1 MVGGPPPQQQQSQ
14 TQPPSTPTAPSAE
27 EEALKRNTDCVYFLA
42 SPLTCKK
49 GAECEYRHSDIARVN
64 PRDCW
69 YWLNGNCLNPKCAFR
84 HPPLDG
90 LLGTQVPTPVGPSL
104 PPSLTATTPV
114 ASNSVKQPVACIF
127 FQKGLCLKGDRC
139 YFLHSPI
146 AVNNKVPQ
154 VAAAT
159 TVSEPPTLKKAFGGL
174 AKFNQ
179 EQKVTQANVPKPAEF
194 LSQVKPQAKFETTPP
209 KNGVAIDR
217 HVPTPPSVLD
227 DQSPPRYKP
236 TNVPAP
242 TNGNSISRSNRVQ
255 QVQVPDDHGILNS
268 GRDADEFSRE
278 ISPGFDVLV
287 DDELRESDY
296 YHNEDPYGRTRGHE
310 GRNLNPMNDFDIGH
324 SVDYDSMVD
333 VDRDMY
339 RDSLGYDSYEH
350 VQGQYAREQRRASSS
365 ERMLGG
371 SGHLERR
378 RYPRANSPD
387 QIVELDLRHRLSKQ
401 RRVNGL
407 RSVISHDRVRDN
419 TAEDRSYRGSSR
431 RDAHHLPPNES
442 SVSSRL
448 RGRIKLPGRSSS
460 PVNGSDLH
468 PESEMERGRNRG
480 RLSPGRSQIST
491 LQGRLRDRI
500 KGRVQE
506 DVNNEGGSF
515 RAPPPRMRDLINDNN
530 ADFAAPK
537 RLSQLKGGKNAEG
550 NEQQMNDQRPFS
562 LGKRKYPKLESHQ
575 QSESDLS
582 FEGPKPLSEILKRKR
597 ATVPGTSLMSGNIE
611 DSNQMEEK
619 ESFMSGLKTATSVT
633 SLVSKEQ
640 IKESKSGTADVVG
653 TEGRDVLIP
662 REVNK
667 SADDQYPLQRNESE
681 LETEEGMIVDDM
693 IEDHDPETFN
703 QRDGESDYEQVD
715 GEDYNLDE
723 AENGEHEEYLDDED
737 DDGDDFAKKIGVMF
751 S

>member
-1 MVGGPPPQQQQSQ
+1 MVGGPPPQQQSQ

-27 EEALKRNTDCVYFLA
+27 EEALKRNTDC
-42 SPLTCKK
+42 

-90 LLGTQVPTPVGPSL
+90 YWGPKCQLL
-104 PPSLTATTPV
+104 
-114 ASNSVKQPVACIF
+114 NSVKQPVACIF

-139 YFLHSPI
+139 HFLHSPI

-154 VAAAT
+154 VAVAT
-159 TVSEPPTLKKAFGGL
+159 TVSEPPTLKKLLVAL
-174 AKFNQ
+174 QK
-179 EQKVTQANVPKPAEF
+179 QKVTQANVPKPAEF
-194 LSQVKPQAKFETTPP
+194 LSQVKPLAKFETAPP

-268 GRDADEFSRE
+268 SRDADEFSRE

-350 VQGQYAREQRRASSS
+350 VQGQYAREQHRASSS

-419 TAEDRSYRGSSR
+419 TAEDRGYRGSSR

-515 RAPPPRMRDLINDNN
+515 RAPPPRMRDLISDNN

-550 NEQQMNDQRPFS
+550 NEQQMNDQQAFS

-597 ATVPGTSLMSGNIE
+597 ATVPGTSSIH
-611 DSNQMEEK
+611 
-619 ESFMSGLKTATSVT
+619 ATSVT
-633 SLVSKEQ
+633 SL
-640 IKESKSGTADVVG
+640 SGTADVVG
-653 TEGRDVLIP
+653 AEGRDVLIP

-681 LETEEGMIVDDM
+681 LETEEGMIVDDT
-693 IEDHDPETFN
+693 IEDHEPETFD

-737 DDGDDFAKKIGVMF
+737 DDGDDFAKKIGVILMVVLVF
-751 S
+751 PLKKKNERNMVEKACLVLEPHALRAWGSRHHWPRIKSYRPIIS